1 MTNVTYFYLVINMKW
16 CGEILAR
23 AKYGKARNKYF
34 LALFLI
40 GTWRLMNILIQ
51 CKEAERKLCALRR
64 VCKFLNLER
73 LRSLMKAFIE
83 FEFAYC
89 PLVWMFCGRSSNNCN
104 NHLYERALRIVYNDH
119 SSTFQDLLL
128 KDNSVSIHHRNIFL
142 LAIELYKAKNN
153 LSSQLMLE
161 LLQREEVNYNI
172 CSLKDFSLGSANTS
186 SYGLNSLRYLAQKI
200 CALYHKICSL
210 QTAFSN
216 LLGNLSR
223 GYLMVVLV
231 F

>member
-1 MTNVTYFYLVINMKW
+1 MITVQHFN
-16 CGEILAR
+16 
-23 AKYGKARNKYF
+23 
-34 LALFLI
+34 
-40 GTWRLMNILIQ
+40 
-51 CKEAERKLCALRR
+51 
-64 VCKFLNLER
+64 
-73 LRSLMKAFIE
+73 
-83 FEFAYC
+83 
-89 PLVWMFCGRSSNNCN
+89 
-104 NHLYERALRIVYNDH
+104 
-119 SSTFQDLLL
+119 L

-161 LLQREEVNYNI
+161 LLQREEVNSNI

>member
-1 MTNVTYFYLVINMKW
+1 
-16 CGEILAR
+16 
-23 AKYGKARNKYF
+23 
-34 LALFLI
+34 
-40 GTWRLMNILIQ
+40 
-51 CKEAERKLCALRR
+51 
-64 VCKFLNLER
+64 
-73 LRSLMKAFIE
+73 MKAFIE
-83 FEFAYC
+83 SQFAYC

-104 NHLYERALRIVYNDH
+104 DHLYERALRIVYNDH

-153 LSSQLMLE
+153 LSFQLMLE

-172 CSLKDFSLGSANTS
+172 HSLKDFSLGSANTS

-200 CALYHKICSL
+200 GALYHKICGL

-223 GYLMVVLV
+223 EYLMVVPV
-231 F
+231 FSHSYIGQVGYVN